1 MDAHINGTNLI
12 VFREKKRCR
21 QEGKIQTI
29 TDDKL
34 NI

>member
-21 QEGKIQTI
+21 QEGKNT
-29 TDDKL
+29 
-34 NI
+34 NNNG